1 MSYYNWVNL
10 HHLHGVEL
18 DLESLKKPLMT
29 HLDENGIHHDVLDDV
44 EDLLVD
50 HEATFKLYTPMIDQI
65 FLLASRLQ
73 PDSAFGLQG
82 RGEEL
87 RDVWVREYHAGEVT
101 FSQGPFE

>member
-10 HHLHGVEL
+10 QYMNDGEL
-18 DLESLKKPLMT
+18 DFALLREGLQT
-29 HLDENGIHHDVLDDV
+29 HLNDSGIHHDVL
-44 EDLLVD
+44 EDIQALIVN
-50 HEATFKLYTPMIDQI
+50 HEATFKLYTPMIDKI

-87 RDVWVREYHAGEVT
+87 RDVWVREYHAGGVT
-101 FSQGPFE
+101 FTQGPFE

>member
-10 HHLHGVEL
+10 QYLNDTEL
-18 DLESLKKPLMT
+18 DLESLKKPLLI
-29 HLDENGIHHDVLDDV
+29 HLDDNGIHHHVLKDV
-44 EDLLVD
+44 EELLAD
-50 HEATFKLYTPMIDQI
+50 HEATFTLYTPMIDAI
-65 FLLASRLQ
+65 FLHASRLQ

>member
-1 MSYYNWVNL
+1 MSYYNSVNL
-10 HHLHGVEL
+10 QYLDGSEL
-18 DLESLKKPLMT
+18 DFELLKEVLMT
-29 HLDENGIHHDVLDDV
+29 HLDDNGIHHDVLEDV
-44 EDLLVD
+44 QALLAD
-50 HEATFKLYTPMIDQI
+50 QEAMFKLYTPMIDQI

-101 FSQGPFE
+101 FSQGPFQ

>member
-10 HHLHGVEL
+10 QYMDDIHLNFEL
-18 DLESLKKPLMT
+18 LKEPLIT
-29 HLDENGIHHDVLDDV
+29 HLDETGIHHAVLKDI
-44 EDLLVD
+44 EELLID
-50 HEATFKLYTPMIDQI
+50 HEATFKLYTPMIDEI

-73 PDSAFGLQG
+73 PNSVFGLQG

-101 FSQGPFE
+101 YSQGPFE